1 MKPKQIN
8 FTDLAGFQPKQ
19 LEALHAVLEL
29 QFVLYGGAAGGGK
42 SYWLRWLAVALLMKW
57 AAEGYRGVRVG
68 LFCED
73 YPAIKER
80 HISKIQMEFP
90 AYLGRLDKS
99 NSEFIL
105 APEYGGGVLA
115 LRNLDDPS
123 KYLSAEFAAILI
135 DELTKNVRSTFD
147 FLRMRLRWPGVS
159 DTKFAAASNPGSVG
173 HGWVKRLWIDRDFRE
188 ENVTDTFNPETF
200 GYVQALYSDNKFLPE
215 NYGDVLGALPEKLR
229 RAYME
234 GDWDVFEGQYFTEF
248 RRDDHVIE
256 PWAAD
261 DKETWDWFNSYETIC
276 GLDYGYAAPSAVNFG
291 KYIDGT
297 WYIFDEIYQTHLT
310 YEMLR
315 DKILEKEHVR
325 TIYADPA
332 IWAKQN
338 NPLSGAMKMDPL
350 KPKKAMN
357 DRIIGWNFL
366 KQLMIEKTGEIP
378 KPRLQIFSTC
388 KNLIRTLPTLVYD
401 ETKIEDLDT
410 DGEDHAAD
418 ALRYLVQTHRHLTNG
433 GSKPQNYVN
442 RQKNPGLIT
451 TESDVEELFEESAPN
466 MFRISYKK

>member
-1 MKPKQIN
+1 MKQKSMN
-8 FTDLAGFQPKQ
+8 FTELAGFQPKQ
-19 LEALHAVLEL
+19 LEALQAVLAF

-42 SYWLRWLAVALLMKW
+42 SYWLRWLAIALLMKW
-57 AAEGYRGVRVG
+57 ASEGHTGVRVG

-80 HISKIQMEFP
+80 HISKIQLEFP
-90 AYLGRLDKS
+90 PWLGRLDRS

-105 APEYGGGVLA
+105 APEYGSGVLA

-123 KYLSAEFAAILI
+123 KYLSSEFAAILI

-147 FLRMRLRWPGVS
+147 FLRMRLRWPGIE

-173 HGWVKRLWIDRDFRE
+173 HGWVKRLWIDEDFRE
-188 ENVTDTFNPETF
+188 EKITGTFGPDTFA
-200 GYVQALYSDNKFLPE
+200 YVRALYSDNKFLPE
-215 NYGDVLGALPEKLR
+215 NYGDVLLALPEKLR

-248 RRDDHVIE
+248 RREDHVIE
-256 PWAAD
+256 PWHPED
-261 DKETWDWFNSYETIC
+261 TETWNWFNSYETIC
-276 GLDYGYAAPSAVNFG
+276 GLDYGYAAPSAVAFG

-315 DKILEKEHVR
+315 NKILEKEHVR

-332 IWAKQN
+332 IWAKQS

-350 KPKKAMN
+350 FPKKAMN
-357 DRIIGWNFL
+357 DRVIGWNFL
-366 KQLMIEKTGEIP
+366 KQLMIEETGEQK
-378 KPRLQIFSTC
+378 KPRIQIFSTC

-401 ETKIEDLDT
+401 ETKIEDLNT
-410 DGEDHAAD
+410 DGEDHIAD
-418 ALRYLVQTHRHLTNG
+418 ALRYLVQTHRHIKG
-433 GSKPQNYVN
+433 SDSKPQTYN
-442 RQKNPGLIT
+442 RKTELTP
-451 TESDVEELFEESAPN
+451 TESDLEDLFEEKAPN
-466 MFRISYKK
+466 MFRINYTTR